1 MKTIDI
7 TPTWE
12 AAVQIYLMVLAN
24 PDASFE
30 ARRGAQDELLRLGR
44 IVDSIIEER
53 KAVSA

>member
-12 AAVQIYLMVLAN
+12 AAVQIFMAVLAN
-24 PDASFE
+24 PDASYE
-30 ARRGAQDELLRLGR
+30 ARRDAQDELLRLGR